1 MLEKLQAIED
11 KYQELE
17 AMISDPNVMADM
29 QRWQQHT
36 RAHARLTPLI
46 TAFRTYKETL
56 QAVTEAREI
65 LAEESDAE
73 MRELAKAEMEEH
85 QSKLPEMEQELRRMQ
100 QEWENGEAEKRQT
113 VTEKEVADVVSMM
126 TGIRS
131 WIFCIS

>member
-46 TAFRTYKETL
+46 TAFRSYKETR
-56 QAVTEAREI
+56 QAGVEAQRDAAPQPAGEGGRVHATRVTRRWRQVHD
-65 LAEESDAE
+65 DAPNP
-73 MRELAKAEMEEH
+73 A
-85 QSKLPEMEQELRRMQ
+85 
-100 QEWENGEAEKRQT
+100 
-113 VTEKEVADVVSMM
+113 
-126 TGIRS
+126 
-131 WIFCIS
+131 